1 MKVQG
6 MSTLVTGGA
15 GYIGSHMVHRLI
27 ELGETSVI
35 VLDDL
40 STGFAWALP
49 PQVILVKADVGNAAA
64 VDQAIRNHRVDT
76 ILHFAASTIVPE
88 SVRDPLRYY
97 GNNTRN
103 SLVLLAAAAANGVRR
118 FVFSSTAA
126 VYGDDVPSPTPET
139 APTSPTSPYGWSKLM
154 TEWML
159 QDTAR
164 ATDLRFVA
172 LRYFNACGADPQLR
186 TGQSTRSATHLIKVA
201 AQAAVGVRD
210 HVDIYGA
217 DYQTPDGTCIR
228 DYVHV
233 CDLVEA
239 HALALDYLAKGGP
252 SAIFNCGYGHGYS
265 VLEVLQAVQRV
276 SGIKFSTSVEA
287 RRPGDRAESVADS
300 RRLREVLNWRP
311 RFDDL
316 DTIASHAV
324 AWERELVRR
333 SHT

>member
-1 MKVQG
+1 
-6 MSTLVTGGA
+6 MSILVTGGA
-15 GYIGSHMVHRLI
+15 GYIGSHMVHRLVD
-27 ELGETSVI
+27 LGEKSVI

-40 STGFAWALP
+40 SAGFAWALP
-49 PQVILVKADVGNAAA
+49 AHVILVRADVGNSDAL
-64 VDQAIRNHRVDT
+64 DQTMKKHAVDT

-88 SVRDPLRYY
+88 SVRDPLQYY

-103 SLVLLAAAAANGVRR
+103 SLALLAAAVANGVRR

-126 VYGDDVPSPTPET
+126 VYGDDVPSPTSE
-139 APTSPTSPYGWSKLM
+139 ASPTSPTSPYGWSKLM
-154 TEWML
+154 TERML

-164 ATDLRFVA
+164 ATNLPFIV

-186 TGQSTRSATHLIKVA
+186 TGQSTRNATHLIKVA
-201 AQAAVGVRD
+201 AQAAVGIRD
-210 HVDIYGA
+210 HIAIYGA
-217 DYQTPDGTCIR
+217 DYPTPDGTCIR

-233 CDLVEA
+233 WDLVEA

-276 SGIKFSTSVEA
+276 SGIKFSTAVED

-300 RRLREVLNWRP
+300 RRLREVLKWRP

-324 AWERELVRR
+324 TWERELVRR